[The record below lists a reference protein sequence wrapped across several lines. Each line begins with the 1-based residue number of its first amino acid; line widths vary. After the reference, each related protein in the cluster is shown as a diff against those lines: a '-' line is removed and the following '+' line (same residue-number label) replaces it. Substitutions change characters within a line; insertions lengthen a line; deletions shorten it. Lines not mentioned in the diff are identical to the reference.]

1 VQANAKPMLISD
13 SRQVPDWETF
23 LADQV
28 SLHGERLFRLAYG
41 LVRDTGAAED
51 ACQQAFLKAWERR
64 AELRDGAALKA
75 WLTRV
80 VVNEGFQVLRRRKTE
95 KRALEERMTPDRHY
109 QAAQRPIDDTALRE
123 SVLLALEQVPEPT
136 RLVVT
141 LRLMQG
147 YSGNE
152 TKRVLGCSA
161 SEVSR
166 RLHEGMEQL
175 RPLLADW
182 SAAVGR

>member
-1 VQANAKPMLISD
+1 MFTSHP
-13 SRQVPDWETF
+13 RQVPDWEAL
-23 LADQV
+23 LADQI
-28 SLHGERLFRLAYG
+28 SLHGERFFRLAYG
-41 LVRDTGAAED
+41 LVRDAAVAEEV
-51 ACQQAFLKAWERR
+51 CQQAFLKAWERR
-64 AELRDGAALKA
+64 GQLRDGEALKA
-75 WLTRV
+75 WLARV
-80 VVNEGFQVLRRRKTE
+80 VINEGYQVLRRRKTE
-95 KRALEERMTPDRHY
+95 KRVLEERVTPDQRLKASHS
-109 QAAQRPIDDTALRE
+109 AAGELDGAALRE
-123 SVLLALEQVPEPT
+123 SVLLALEQVPEQT

-152 TKRVLGCSA
+152 TKAMLGCSA

-182 SAAVGR
+182 SAAAQR